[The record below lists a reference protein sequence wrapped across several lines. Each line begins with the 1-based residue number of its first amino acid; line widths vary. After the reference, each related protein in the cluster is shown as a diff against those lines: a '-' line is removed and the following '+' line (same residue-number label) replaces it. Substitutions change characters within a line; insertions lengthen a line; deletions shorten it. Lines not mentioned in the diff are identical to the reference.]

1 LSTKLKDN
9 PKKQK
14 RRENSMAKTRYRLVP
29 VEKDID
35 VNKQDLLDI
44 DVNQLKNNNKQIDI
58 EEEYEA
64 DETSQG
70 NKQYNKQIN
79 YNLMKQYSKINS
91 EADAESDSEADAK
104 QSQKSDADAKQ
115 SQKVDTDAI
124 AYSEAIAAALSE
136 ISIALNKINAFLS
149 SIEVDKE

>member
-1 LSTKLKDN
+1 
-9 PKKQK
+9 
-14 RRENSMAKTRYRLVP
+14 MAKTRYRLVP

-104 QSQKSDADAKQ
+104 QSQKSDASAKQAQKADADAKQ